1 MVRVRLTQD
10 ERRER
15 KREYARRYYQEKV
28 KPKRV
33 TEQEWQ
39 RFLSIN
45 PDLYHTKPQ
54 LNSEQKSFIYNLLH
68 NTLLARPNG
77 LTLRQ
82 ERCQDGRQL
91 PLGSP
96 PRVVG
101 APPLDAAKRQLGMA
115 RTALK
120 QHPVGTFK
128 FDLAE
133 LEPEARE
140 YLLDHLPSLVE
151 ELFNKI
157 GLDDKWSIYYAYN
170 GTWKQ
175 RMIDS
180 ITQQF
185 LRDQIRKEI
194 IEHSVDMDVNN
205 NINSGDQF
213 FPVAIR
219 TLTCIQFVNQDQDGL
234 IGRGLDGGLTEKDFR
249 SPKQYKRYLSLL
261 KANVPKKVMKAFLKS
276 LLVRMKRTG
285 KFWKWLNKLPEVD
298 LERFMIFHNLNART
312 AVIAERDNCFIY
324 ACRMALTENAALA
337 GDACSPGRACRPL
350 GRAAEDI
357 INDMRYGIHKRSFGT
372 IDIKRVSD
380 STGIAFDIKTESK
393 NIYIKPSGKEVT
405 RTIKLLLFHNHY
417 MIREKV
423 PVSPFYI
430 RNRMEINN
438 DPICSRWSVADRML
452 ITKRNGKYFKKES
465 KLHSLRKVLEAMLE
479 TDAFEPITSKMF
491 MVFNSLIC
499 YENID
504 PIKSLEYNVDLC
516 TCRKQQHS
524 NFLKHK

>member
-54 LNSEQKSFIYNLLH
+54 LNSEQKSFIYNLL
-68 NTLLARPNG
+68 
-77 LTLRQ
+77 
-82 ERCQDGRQL
+82 QL

-234 IGRGLDGGLTEKDFR
+234 LGKGLDGKLTEKDFR

-324 ACRMALTENAALA
+324 ACRMAGLT
-337 GDACSPGRACRPL
+337 
-350 GRAAEDI
+350 EDI

-417 MIREKV
+417 MIREKI
-423 PVSPFYI
+423 PISPFYI
-430 RNRMEINN
+430 RNRMEINR
-438 DPICSRWSVADRML
+438 DPICSKWSVADRML

-465 KLHSLRKVLEAMLE
+465 KLHSLKEILEAMLE

>member
-1 MVRVRLTQD
+1 MVRVKLTPD
-10 ERRER
+10 ERKDR
-15 KREYARRYYQEKV
+15 KREYNKRYYQAKV

-33 TEQEWQ
+33 TEQEWN

-45 PDLYHTKPQ
+45 PDLYHTKPK
-54 LNSEQKSFIYNLLH
+54 LNSEQKSFIYNLL
-68 NTLLARPNG
+68 
-77 LTLRQ
+77 Q
-82 ERCQDGRQL
+82 M
-91 PLGSP
+91 PLSNAP
-96 PRVVG
+96 HPRHSSLETRLVRDES
-101 APPLDAAKRQLGMA
+101 LDVAKRQLGLA

-120 QHPVGTFK
+120 QHPVRTFR

-140 YLLDHLPSLVE
+140 YLLDHLPPLVE
-151 ELFNKI
+151 ELFEKI

-234 IGRGLDGGLTEKDFR
+234 LGRGFDGKLTEKDFR
-249 SPKQYKRYLSLL
+249 SPKQYKTYLSLL

-298 LERFMIFHNLNART
+298 LERFMIFHELNART

-324 ACRMALTENAALA
+324 ACRMAGIT
-337 GDACSPGRACRPL
+337 
-350 GRAAEDI
+350 EDI

-393 NIYIKPSGKEVT
+393 HIYIKPTAAESYGSQTTAVVEPPTV
-405 RTIKLLLFHNHY
+405 KLLLLQNHY

-430 RNRMEINN
+430 RNREEINK
-438 DPICSRWSVADRML
+438 DPVCSRWSVADRML

-465 KLHSLRKVLEAMLE
+465 RLHSLKEVLEAMLE

-516 TCRKQQHS
+516 TCRKEKCS